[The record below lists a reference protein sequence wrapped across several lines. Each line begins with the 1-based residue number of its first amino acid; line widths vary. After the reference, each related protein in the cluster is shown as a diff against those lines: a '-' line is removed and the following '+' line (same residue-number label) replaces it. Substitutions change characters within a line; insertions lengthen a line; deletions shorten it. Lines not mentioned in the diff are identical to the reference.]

1 MTTNEAVRIL
11 NNLVEAYKIGEA
23 TLDDKDIDAIT
34 TLLEVH
40 TLDERQI
47 DFLDDK
53 VDELMD
59 KLDVHNT
66 ALTLVGMWSNQLGA
80 PAKFS
85 AHLDNYKTAVK
96 ELGGS
101 DD

>member
-1 MTTNEAVRIL
+1 MTTNEAVKTL

-23 TLDDKDIDAIT
+23 ILDDKDIDAIT

-47 DFLDDK
+47 ALLDDK
-53 VDELMD
+53 VDELMG

-66 ALTLVGMWSNQLGA
+66 ALTLVGMWSGQSGV

-96 ELGGS
+96 ELGGF
-101 DD
+101 DE